1 VMHDGVKGVTEDF
14 VPPLRGALGGL
25 AVNQFLCSGA
35 FCERLDDLSL
45 IYTFF
50 DLILFLRL
58 FTFSTF
64 WCLLYF

>member
-45 IYTFF
+45 IYTF
-50 DLILFLRL
+50 L
-58 FTFSTF
+58 T
-64 WCLLYF
+64 